1 MYKKLQK
8 KFISTSIKTKCNITI
23 EIQRLEDLPQVVK
36 QLKVVWEKDGK
47 VKAESDVCAVHKG
60 KNLISHVPE
69 RGPAMSGDLCQFAEF
84 QPVASYGRRAGD

>member
-8 KFISTSIKTKCNITI
+8 KFISTSMKTKCNIRI

-47 VKAESDVCAVHKG
+47 VKAESDVCTVHKG
-60 KNLISHVPE
+60 QTPHLHVSE
-69 RGPAMSGDLCQFAEF
+69 GAHTFLGDLFKFAEF
-84 QPVASYGRRAGD
+84 RLCSVV

>member
-8 KFISTSIKTKCNITI
+8 KFISTSIKTQCNIKI

-47 VKAESDVCAVHKG
+47 VKAQSDPCSVHK
-60 KNLISHVPE
+60 V
-69 RGPAMSGDLCQFAEF
+69 
-84 QPVASYGRRAGD
+84 